1 MFGLVEFCVVDDDDD
16 DDDDL
21 EVVLTKKREFK
32 SSGKDHIFI
41 FLYS

>member
-1 MFGLVEFCVVDDDDD
+1 MFGLVEFCVVDD